1 LDKLRS
7 GRESDATPAGV
18 VLAGVAFLFSS
29 KGKKRMPRFSLT
41 VACVAFYLLLVIN
54 TIRCHDYKNCTNS
67 ILAGKLAV
75 EAILFV
81 YDNID

>member
-29 KGKKRMPRFSLT
+29 KGKIRMPRFSLS
-41 VACVAFYLLLVIN
+41 VVLRRVVVIN

-67 ILAGKLAV
+67 ILAGKLAF